1 MNLLHSSLLNSA
13 QCPFV
18 MHSSS
23 LLYFEAFSSILFFAV
38 LSILFCTIL
47 FSSTRGYLLQPI
59 LFKLVLIYVF
69 SCQSHQV
76 CSKSISRFVNE
87 IRLKHIKPFSWWRR
101 AWRTVAW
108 ASCGSTG
115 RTLTRLGCERCASIT
130 KHVRKTTFPI

>member
-47 FSSTRGYLLQPI
+47 FSSPRGYLLQPI

-87 IRLKHIKPFSWWRR
+87 IRLKHIKPFSWWN
-101 AWRTVAW
+101 
-108 ASCGSTG
+108 
-115 RTLTRLGCERCASIT
+115 RLGSERAGGEGLGEPWPGQAAAPLAG
-130 KHVRKTTFPI
+130 H